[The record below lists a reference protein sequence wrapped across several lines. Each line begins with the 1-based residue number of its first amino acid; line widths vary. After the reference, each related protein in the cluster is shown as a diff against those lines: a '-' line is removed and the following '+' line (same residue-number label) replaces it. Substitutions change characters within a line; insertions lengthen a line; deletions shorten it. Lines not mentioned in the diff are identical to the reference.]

1 MAIYEPAEDSFL
13 LQKYVKEYALG
24 RVLDMG
30 TGSGIQAFA
39 AAASPRVRE
48 VLAADIDKEVIEQLR
63 QKIAK
68 EKIAA
73 KKIRVLQSD
82 LFEQIA
88 GKFDTIIFNPPYL
101 PQDSGIE
108 DRTIYGGKKG
118 WELAERFF
126 SQAADYLTSQGKIF
140 FLFSSLTNKEKIEEI
155 ISHQL
160 FTFQELGRHKLAF
173 EELYVYSVEKSSVLR
188 DVERHGIE
196 DVHYFTHGKRGDIF
210 AGMLNRNTPI
220 KTHIPEKQLVKVA
233 IKVQRKESKAV
244 ERMANEAQWLQ
255 ILNKEGIGPR
265 FLFSGENYLVYEFVE
280 GEYLENWIRKQTA
293 TRAIREALISLLE
306 QCYRLDQLGISKEEL
321 HHPLKHI
328 IIDSLL
334 QPVLLDFERTKE
346 TKKPQNV
353 TQCIEYLCRLEK
365 LLREKKILFD
375 KEQLRT
381 AAKIYKAS
389 LASPAAEEALHSLF
403 GYFE

>member
-1 MAIYEPAEDSFL
+1 MAIYEPAEDSSL
-13 LQKYVKEYALG
+13 LQKWVKEHALG

-39 AAASPRVRE
+39 AAASSRVRE
-48 VLAADIDKEVIEQLR
+48 VLAADIGKEVIEQLR

-82 LFEQIA
+82 LFEHVER
-88 GKFDTIIFNPPYL
+88 KFDTIIFNPPYL
-101 PQDSGIE
+101 PQDPGIE
-108 DRTIYGGKKG
+108 DQTIYGGKKG
-118 WELAERFF
+118 WEIAQRFF
-126 SQAADYLTSQGKIF
+126 SQAGNYLTSKGNIL

-196 DVHYFTHGKRGDIF
+196 AVHYFTHGKRGDIF
-210 AGMLNRNTPI
+210 VGMLNRNTPV
-220 KTHIPEKQLVKVA
+220 KTHLPEKQLVKVA
-233 IKVQRKESKAV
+233 IKVPRKESNAAGSI
-244 ERMANEAQWLQ
+244 ANEARWLQ
-255 ILNKEGIGPR
+255 TLNKEGIGPR
-265 FLFSGENYLVYEFVE
+265 FLFSGEEYVVYAFVE
-280 GEYLENWIRKQTA
+280 GEFIEEWVRQQASKK
-293 TRAIREALISLLE
+293 AIQEALRGVLQ
-306 QCYRLDQLGISKEEL
+306 QCYHLDQLGISKEEM

-328 IIDSLL
+328 IIDSLQ
-334 QPVLLDFERTKE
+334 QPVLLDFERAKE

-353 TQCIEYLCRLEK
+353 TQFVEYLCRLEK
-365 LLREKKILFD
+365 LLREKKILLD
-375 KEQLRT
+375 KEKLR
-381 AAKIYKAS
+381 AIAKIYKAS
-389 LASPAAEEALHSLF
+389 LASPAVKEAFRSLLESF
-403 GYFE
+403 R